1 MRIVVAALMLLL
13 MLPSAAF
20 AWGFEAHKFI
30 TERMIALLPAELQP
44 LFERRKAY
52 VIERSIDPDL
62 WRVVGWDAEAP
73 NHFVDLDFFGAYPF
87 SDLPHEYD
95 RAVQKYGKNV
105 IDEQGRLPWRAQ
117 EFYGRL
123 QREFES
129 LKRSSPPAYALDNI
143 VLYSAIL
150 SHYIGDGH
158 VPLHS
163 VVNYDG
169 QKTGQQ
175 GIHNRWESELFER
188 NRATLT
194 LRPPPMAAV
203 KDPREFMFDTLLASN
218 RLVDGVLAADKKAAA
233 GRQFYDD
240 AYFAV
245 LATEQLGVLQQRLS
259 ESISAVAAL
268 ITGAWDH
275 AGRPSLPPDRPRAPR
290 PINRTPPG

>member
-1 MRIVVAALMLLL
+1 MRIVVAALTLLL
-13 MLPSAAF
+13 MLPSASF
-20 AWGFEAHKFI
+20 AWGFEAHKYI

-44 LFERRKAY
+44 LFDRRKAY
-52 VIERSIDPDL
+52 IIERSIDPDL

-105 IDEQGRLPWRAQ
+105 IDQQGRLPWRTQ

-129 LKRSSPPAYALDNI
+129 LERASPPPYALDNI

-150 SHYIGDGH
+150 SHYAGDGH

-169 QKTGQQ
+169 QKTGQH

-188 NRATLT
+188 NRTTLT
-194 LRPPPMAAV
+194 VRPAAVAPV
-203 KDPREFMFDTLLASN
+203 KDPREFMFETLLASN
-218 RLVDGVLAADKKAAA
+218 RLADGVLAADKKAVA

-245 LATEQLGVLQQRLS
+245 LATEQLAVLQQRLS
-259 ESISAVAAL
+259 DSISAVAAL
-268 ITGAWDH
+268 ITGAWDQ
-275 AGRPSLPPDRPRAPR
+275 AGRPALPPDRPRTPR
-290 PINRTPPG
+290 PVKGNPPG